1 MKNKKSKT
9 WELVETIIT
18 AVVLALLIRAF
29 IIQAFKIPSGSMI
42 PTLLIGDH
50 VLVNKFIYG
59 VKIPFT
65 DNRVLVFKK
74 PGKGDIIVFK
84 FPKDA
89 SKDFIKRVMAVE
101 GDKIESRNKVIYI
114 NDKPVNEA
122 YSHYSD
128 NNVLPQAINPRDNF
142 GPFTVP
148 EGKYFVMGDNRD
160 QSNDSRYW
168 GYVDFK
174 DVKGK
179 ALILYWSWDNSKNW
193 VRFNRI
199 GRLIH

>member
-9 WELVETIIT
+9 WELVETIVT
-18 AVVLALLIRAF
+18 AVILALLIRAF

-74 PGKGDIIVFK
+74 PAKGDIIVFK
-84 FPKDA
+84 FPKDT
-89 SKDFIKRVMAVE
+89 SKDFIKRVVAAE
-101 GDKIESRNKVIYI
+101 GDKIESRNKVIYV
-114 NDKPVNEA
+114 NDKPLNETYA
-122 YSHYSD
+122 HYRD
-128 NNVLPQAINPRDNF
+128 NNVLPYAMNPRDNF

-148 EGKYFVMGDNRD
+148 EDKYFVMGDNRD
-160 QSNDSRYW
+160 ESNDSRFW

-174 DVKGK
+174 EVKGK